1 MNKITLENFRCF
13 RGKQEA
19 RLAPLTLLVGENSTG
34 KTSFLA
40 LVRAL
45 WDAAFHKDIPNFKE
59 EPYDLGS
66 YDEVAHFRGGKN
78 GLANQFEASFDF
90 GQGSSALRYEVAFE
104 KSGTAPVPVK
114 RKFSRK
120 DVWVE
125 LQTKKGKSVFRIG
138 EPEEELEI
146 PDFAKDIGGAMFYSA
161 FFIFGIMQVVQSRL
175 EGGSSNLSNENLE
188 LLNKLFR
195 TLRTYRNKYRRP
207 YASAPVRTKPFRTY
221 NPAHPKQDSEGEHV
235 PMYLADLYFR
245 NNKEWKKLKGEIEK
259 FGHASG
265 LFDEIS
271 VRPLRS
277 EITGP
282 FQLQVR
288 KFGNKSK
295 GPQRNLVDVGYGVSQ
310 VLPVV
315 TELLRPD
322 ASNMSLMQQP
332 EVHLHPSAQAALGS
346 LFCELAGAGRQL
358 VVETHS
364 DHLLERV
371 RLDIRDGK
379 SKLKPEDV
387 SILYFERKDIEVNIH
402 SLGLDRN
409 GNVLNAPPSYGKFF
423 MEETKRSLKL

>member
-45 WDAAFHKDIPNFKE
+45 WDVGFEQIVPNFKRA
-59 EPYDLGS
+59 PFDLGTFDQIVHTS
-66 YDEVAHFRGGKN
+66 GKRDD
-78 GLANQFEASFDF
+78 QVHKFEAGFNFASPQQKERKEDF
-90 GQGSSALRYEVAFE
+90 HFQVVFQQ
-104 KSGTAPVPVK
+104 KGTAPFPTERRLVRGLIWIEDKP
-114 RKFSRK
+114 FGP
-120 DVWVE
+120 DAGVW
-125 LQTKKGKSVFRIG
+125 
-138 EPEEELEI
+138 
-146 PDFAKDIGGAMFYSA
+146 
-161 FFIFGIMQVVQSRL
+161 FGIDKGQREKASSLARSANPEYLDRFEMLALNLRRSDDKSAEKYKTIFRPFVKDFMQMKNRCIFV
-175 EGGSSNLSNENLE
+175 G
-188 LLNKLFR
+188 
-195 TLRTYRNKYRRP
+195 
-207 YASAPVRTKPFRTY
+207 APVRSKPHRTY
-221 NPAHPKQDSEGEHV
+221 DPARPTPDPEGENI
-235 PMYLADLYFR
+235 PMYLAETHFEGGHKWHELQGALERFG
-245 NNKEWKKLKGEIEK
+245 KL
-259 FGHASG
+259 SG
-265 LFDEIS
+265 LFDQFQVKRLGKSIS
-271 VRPLRS
+271 A
-277 EITGP
+277 P
-282 FQLQVR
+282 FQLQV
-288 KFGNKSK
+288 KKAGGKSK
-295 GPQRNLVDVGYGVSQ
+295 GPWRNLIDVGYGVSQ
-310 VLPVV
+310 ALPIV
-315 TELLRPD
+315 TELLRPIPL
-322 ASNMSLMQQP
+322 SVFLMQQP
-332 EVHLHPSAQAALGS
+332 EVHLHPSAQAAIGS

>member
-45 WDAAFHKDIPNFKE
+45 WDVAFREVVPNFKE
-59 EPYDLGS
+59 DPYDLGS
-66 YDEVAHFRGGKN
+66 YDEIAHFRGGK
-78 GLANQFEASFDF
+78 GGRADKFKAGFSVASPQRRDTKEDF
-90 GQGSSALRYEVAFE
+90 HFQSVFQQI
-104 KSGTAPVPVK
+104 KTAPFPVQRRLARGTIWLGEK
-114 RKFSRK
+114 VVDPGSG
-120 DVWVE
+120 VWFGVHNG
-125 LQTKKGKSVFRIG
+125 QKKKSTSHIRFF
-138 EPEEELEI
+138 ED
-146 PDFAKDIGGAMFYSA
+146 DFTP
-161 FFIFGIMQVVQSRL
+161 L
-175 EGGSSNLSNENLE
+175 
-188 LLNKLFR
+188 R
-195 TLRTYRNKYRRP
+195 TLAMGLRMMSSMSTEEYKTTFRP
-207 YASAPVRTKPFRTY
+207 FVNDFMAVTNCSIYASAPVRSKPRRTY
-221 NPAHPKQDSEGEHV
+221 DPARPTPDPEGENI
-235 PMYLADLYFR
+235 PMYLAETHFEGGH
-245 NNKEWKKLKGEIEK
+245 EWHELQGALERFGKL
-259 FGHASG
+259 SG
-265 LFDEIS
+265 LFDQFQVKRLGKSIS
-271 VRPLRS
+271 A
-277 EITGP
+277 P
-282 FQLQVR
+282 FQLQV
-288 KFGNKSK
+288 KKAGGKSK
-295 GPQRNLVDVGYGVSQ
+295 GPWRNLIDVGYGISQ
-310 VLPVV
+310 ALPVV
-315 TELLRPD
+315 TELLRPN
-322 ASNMSLMQQP
+322 APNMFLMQQP
-332 EVHLHPSAQAALGS
+332 EVHLHPSAQAAIGS